1 MSDLSVVIINYN
13 TKKMTEE
20 LIDSILDLSM
30 ALNYEIV
37 VVDNSSFESEKIDNR
52 FVSKK
57 NIKIV
62 FAKNNGF
69 GAACNE
75 GAKVATGK
83 KLLFINSDI
92 VFEGDVFSPCVSY
105 MHSNT
110 DIGILGCKLVLK
122 NGELDHGCK
131 RGFPTP
137 LASFCYYLKLDKI
150 FRGSKKCGAYR
161 LSYLS
166 NEEINEV
173 DAVSGAFL
181 MIKKDLFD
189 EIGGFD
195 ETFFMYGEDLDL
207 CFRVKQ
213 QGMKIVYFPEVVV
226 THLKGQSGLN
236 TKSKVVLYH
245 FYNAMIIFYDK
256 HYKSSYNW
264 FLTRLIHLAIW
275 SKYLIDLLVLRLKR

>member
-1 MSDLSVVIINYN
+1 MSDLSVIIINYN
-13 TKKMTEE
+13 TKKMTVE
-20 LIDSILDLSM
+20 LIDSILNLSIV
-30 ALNYEIV
+30 LSYEII
-37 VVDNSSFESEKIDNR
+37 VVDNSSLESEKMDNQ
-52 FVSKK
+52 FISKK

-62 FAKNNGF
+62 FTKNNGF
-69 GAACNE
+69 GASCNE
-75 GAKVATGK
+75 GAKVATGN

-92 VFEGDVFSPCVSY
+92 VFKGDVFSPCVSY
-105 MHSNT
+105 MNSHTN
-110 DIGILGCKLVLK
+110 IGILGCKLVLK

-137 LASFCYYLKLDKI
+137 SASFCYYLKLDKI
-150 FRGSKKCGAYR
+150 FRRSKKCGAYR

-166 NEEINEV
+166 DEEINEV

-213 QGMKIVYFPEVVV
+213 QGMKIVYFPEAVV
-226 THLKGQSGLN
+226 THLKGQSGLS
-236 TKSKVVLYH
+236 TKSKIVLYH

-256 HYKSSYNW
+256 HYKPRYNW
-264 FLTRLIHLAIW
+264 FLTRLIHLAVW
-275 SKYLIDLLVLRLKR
+275 SKYLLDLFVLRLKR

>member
-1 MSDLSVVIINYN
+1 MSDLSVIIINYN

-20 LIDSILDLSM
+20 LIDSILDLSI
-30 ALNYEIV
+30 ALRYEIV

-52 FVSKK
+52 FGSKK

-62 FAKNNGF
+62 FTKNNGF

-92 VFEGDVFSPCVSY
+92 VFEGDVFSTCVSY
-105 MHSNT
+105 MNSNT

-150 FRGSKKCGAYR
+150 FRGSKKCGAYK

-166 NEEINEV
+166 DEEINEV

-181 MIKKDLFD
+181 MIKKNLFD

-213 QGMKIVYFPEVVV
+213 QGMKIVYFPKAVV

-256 HYKSSYNW
+256 HYKPRYNW
-264 FLTRLIHLAIW
+264 FLTRIIHFTIW
-275 SKYLIDLLVLRLKR
+275 SKYLFDLLVLRLKR